1 MEEQSLATG
10 SSGAPAQASHRFVRP
25 TGRMGVRFRIV
36 YTVLGLILVGSLTA
50 FVVLGLR
57 PGFGSSAKWSS
68 WTPPSGHPLAVATE
82 IADYVGPK
90 YKFANG
96 GQLLAVVPS
105 APAVTAGTQTI
116 GIVAV
121 ATRTPTG
128 GKQDV
133 SQLDPGT
140 AVMYTLCGLGN
151 HCGIASGTPTVQR
164 GALVRREG
172 LEVALYT
179 FKYIPSVNSVLIYAP
194 PSGVSGAPV
203 SPVLYFTRESL
214 SGRLALPLAA
224 TLPLQ
229 PPPRVGQN
237 DLREKPILDGLTLP
251 HFYSSG
257 LIQLQVGGALLA
269 LVHSG

>member
-1 MEEQSLATG
+1 MDEQPLATG
-10 SSGAPAQASHRFVRP
+10 STVAPPQASHSFVRP
-25 TGRMGVRFRIV
+25 TGRMGMRFTMV
-36 YTVLGLILVGSLTA
+36 YATLVLILVGSLTA
-50 FVVLGLR
+50 FVVFGLR
-57 PGFGSSAKWSS
+57 PGFGSTAKWSP
-68 WTPPSGHPLAVATE
+68 WTPPAGHPLAVATE

-90 YKFANG
+90 YRFANG

-133 SQLDPGT
+133 SQLEPGT
-140 AVMYTLCGLGN
+140 AIMYTLCGLGN
-151 HCGIASGTPTVQR
+151 HCAIASGRPSVQR

-179 FKYIPSVNSVLIYAP
+179 FKYIPSVNSVLIYVP
-194 PSGVSGAPV
+194 PSGVLGAPT
-203 SPVLYFTRESL
+203 SPLLYFTRESL
-214 SGRLALPLAA
+214 SGRLDLPLKD

-229 PPPRVGQN
+229 TPPRVGQD
-237 DLREKPILDGLTLP
+237 DLLEKPILDALTLP
-251 HFYSSG
+251 HFYDSG

>member
-1 MEEQSLATG
+1 MDEQSLAT
-10 SSGAPAQASHRFVRP
+10 SSTGAPAQATQRFARP
-25 TGRMGVRFRIV
+25 TGRMALRFTIV
-36 YTVLGLILVGSLTA
+36 YTTLGLILVGSLTA
-50 FVVLGLR
+50 FVVFGLR
-57 PGFGSSAKWSS
+57 PGLGSSVKWSS
-68 WTPPSGHPLAVATE
+68 WTPPPGHPLAVATE
-82 IADYVGPK
+82 IADYVGPQ
-90 YKFANG
+90 YRFANG

-128 GKQDV
+128 GKQNV

-151 HCGIASGTPTVQR
+151 HCAIATGTPSVQR

-179 FKYIPSVNSVLIYAP
+179 FKYIPSVNSVLIYVP
-194 PSGVSGAPV
+194 PSGVPGAPV
-203 SPVLYFTRESL
+203 SPLLYFTRESL
-214 SGRLALPLAA
+214 SGRLDLPLAA
-224 TLPLQ
+224 TLPLRT
-229 PPPRVGQN
+229 PPRVGQN
-237 DLREKPILDGLTLP
+237 DLREKPILDALTLP
-251 HFYSSG
+251 HFYASG